1 MSHKKS
7 KFIEIIIIVGIIV
20 VCVNTGP
27 MLTRIKLKVEYG
39 DYVNIS
45 LADVGYHNQVAVII
59 DECITPATCVL
70 NIHYWFQ
77 IEVLSWNFFIK
88 SIVL

>member
-45 LADVGYHNQVAVII
+45 LADVMVSQPGRSNHRRMHY
-59 DECITPATCVL
+59 TC
-70 NIHYWFQ
+70 NMCSEYT
-77 IEVLSWNFFIK
+77 
-88 SIVL
+88 